1 MRQTQS
7 ILIHETAHGML
18 NLHLIHGHAAQLL
31 LEHILQFLHCG
42 CSLDCQIDRLAI
54 KVPIGVGRIVRYA
67 NADRYCTSS
76 GVERVAMK
84 SASERLQILS
94 IVLPVITVKY

>member
-1 MRQTQS
+1 MDVALIVKSIVWPLKFQLELVGSCGMR
-7 ILIHETAHGML
+7 M
-18 NLHLIHGHAAQLL
+18 
-31 LEHILQFLHCG
+31 
-42 CSLDCQIDRLAI
+42 QI
-54 KVPIGVGRIVRYA
+54 G
-67 NADRYCTSS
+67 TSS